1 MKNKM
6 KQTFF
11 LLAIFLLNGILYSNP
26 ITSEPSFP
34 TKNDSIIIY
43 FDATKGNQGL
53 MGFTGDV
60 YAHTGVLT
68 AESANSGDWKYI
80 IADWNVNIAAAKLT
94 CLSTDH
100 YKLVIG
106 DLFDY
111 YAIPADTIVEKLCFV
126 FRSSDGSKEGKDVGD
141 TDIFLPI
148 YTSGIS
154 TI

>member
-11 LLAIFLLNGILYSNP
+11 LLTIFLLNGILYSNP

-43 FDATKGNQGL
+43 FDATKGDRGL
-53 MGFTGDV
+53 MGFAGDV

-94 CLSTDH
+94 CFKHRTITKFGNLEIC
-100 YKLVIG
+100 LIIM
-106 DLFDY
+106 LFLQ
-111 YAIPADTIVEKLCFV
+111 IQL
-126 FRSSDGSKEGKDVGD
+126 
-141 TDIFLPI
+141 
-148 YTSGIS
+148 
-154 TI
+154 